1 MKIIICDSLLR
12 RANDDQFSV
21 VRAVLSGDSL
31 VTLVPA
37 EKCFHTLATVITRCR
52 NTIKSGLCISTV
64 FI

>member
-1 MKIIICDSLLR
+1 MKIIICDAFLR

-31 VTLVPA
+31 VMLVPA
-37 EKCFHTLATVITRCR
+37 EKCFHTLSTVITRCR
-52 NTIKSGLCISTV
+52 NTIKSGLCICTV